1 MRGAALALF
10 GLLAV
15 VHAEGGEEEEEVVWG
30 AGGELDADNFADMV
44 SDDDW
49 KPWAVLFSDGDA
61 TKDVAAVFADLA
73 DKSTDMLSFGEVDT
87 TTPEGAARIARA
99 STSALVASMQVRVSA
114 SWHARQSPAVYLRQA
129 AARA

>member
-49 KPWAVLFSDGDA
+49 KP
-61 TKDVAAVFADLA
+61 
-73 DKSTDMLSFGEVDT
+73 
-87 TTPEGAARIARA
+87 
-99 STSALVASMQVRVSA
+99 
-114 SWHARQSPAVYLRQA
+114 
-129 AARA
+129 